1 MRLTVPIVL
10 LALAVAGVSGCASAR
25 AQGPATAEALVVP
38 PVPPRVIVPDIEEI
52 VPAADDPAAS
62 RPAAPKPETPA
73 KPPEKP
79 TEPPKP
85 GQVEPPPATPEPAP
99 RVRTPNTANAEQA
112 ESNVRSIMARAQ
124 ALLRGVDYRGLSAA
138 ARQQYDTANRFI
150 AQADRALGIRNYV
163 FARNLADKA
172 ETLARQLGK

>member
-1 MRLTVPIVL
+1 MRRFVL
-10 LALAVAGVSGCASAR
+10 LGLMAAVPAMSACATAR
-25 AQGPATAEALVVP
+25 AAAAVEAEPLQVP

-52 VPAADDPAAS
+52 VPAVDDPAV
-62 RPAAPKPETPA
+62 PKPPAPRPDAAA

-85 GQVEPPPATPEPAP
+85 GQVETPPVTVAESAP
-99 RVRTPNTANAEQA
+99 RVRTPQTANDEQA
-112 ESNVRSIMARAQ
+112 EREVRSIMARAQ
-124 ALLRGVDYRGLSAA
+124 GLLRTVDYRALSSA
-138 ARQQYDTANRFI
+138 ARQQYDTARRFI
-150 AQADRALGIRNYV
+150 TQADNALRIRNYV